1 MHTTYQPSG
10 VPGADTYR
18 RFGLTHPAIIDAYVT
33 RRINDPSL
41 LTSAAGPRYADFFT
55 ADN

>member
-10 VPGADTYR
+10 VPNADTYR
-18 RFGLTHPAIIDAYVT
+18 RFGLTHPAIIDAYVN